1 VQDESNEPF
10 TFDLGQA
17 AALLEI
23 MSSPARIGVLQR
35 VTTKEWDVAALAADL
50 EMGQSALSQHLA
62 KLRDAKMVNTRRA
75 AQQIFYSS
83 DSPAVLAML
92 QTLES
97 LGPMPVGRRTEAQ
110 EAARQKR
117 IGQRRSYLNI
127 A

>member
-1 VQDESNEPF
+1 MHDEANEPF
-10 TFDLGQA
+10 TFDFDQA
-17 AALLEI
+17 ATLLDI

-35 VTTKEWDVAALAADL
+35 VTKREWDVNALAEDL
-50 EMGQSALSQHLA
+50 VMSQSALSQHLC
-62 KLRDAKMVNTRRA
+62 KLRDAKMVSTRRA

-83 DSPAVLAML
+83 DSPAVIAML

-97 LGPMPVGRRTEAQ
+97 LGPMPVGRLTEAQ

-117 IGQRRSYLNI
+117 LGRRRISTYL

>member
-1 VQDESNEPF
+1 MQDEANEPF

-17 AALLEI
+17 AALLEM

-35 VTTKEWDVAALAADL
+35 VTTREWDVAALAADL
-50 EMGQSALSQHLA
+50 AMGQSALSQHLT
-62 KLRDAKMVNTRRA
+62 KLRDAKMVKTRRA

-83 DSPAVLAML
+83 DSPAVIAML

-97 LGPMPVGRRTEAQ
+97 LGPMPVGRLTEAQ

-117 IGQRRSYLNI
+117 IGRRRISPYL

>member
-1 VQDESNEPF
+1 MQDEANEPF
-10 TFDLGQA
+10 TFDFGQA
-17 AALLEI
+17 AALLEM

-35 VTTKEWDVAALAADL
+35 VTTREWDVASLAADL
-50 EMGQSALSQHLA
+50 AMGQSALSQHLT
-62 KLRDAKMVNTRRA
+62 KLRDAKMVKTRRA

-83 DSPAVLAML
+83 DSPVVIAML

-97 LGPMPVGRRTEAQ
+97 LGPMPVGRLTEAQ

-117 IGQRRSYLNI
+117 IGRRRISTYL